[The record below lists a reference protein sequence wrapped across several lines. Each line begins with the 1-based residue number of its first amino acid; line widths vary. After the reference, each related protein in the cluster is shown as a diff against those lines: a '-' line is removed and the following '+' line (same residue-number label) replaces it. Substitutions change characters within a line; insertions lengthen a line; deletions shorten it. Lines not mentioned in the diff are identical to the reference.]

1 MAVDDLDFCHLVN
14 PEQSVLKADYQQFLL
29 SLDGPTI
36 IDIKQNPNSDWIAV
50 TTLLHGNEPSGL
62 IALHRWL
69 TEKDKLP
76 NTGINVRIIVCSVE
90 AATHGTLF
98 THRTLPNGADINRC
112 FNTEINNVYHQR
124 ANKIRKLIEAVSPVA
139 VLDLHNT
146 SGSGPAFA
154 VSTIV
159 TPDTLALASYFTD
172 TLILSDI
179 KLGALMEVDFGCP
192 VITVEC
198 GGRLEEQSHE
208 IAYKG
213 ITSLCSL
220 SDFSN
225 IHEYKKVNVIC
236 QPLRLEITESTKLS
250 FNIHDEG
257 EEGVTM
263 LSNIEQFNFGPIG
276 AEQLIGWTDDKGLGN
291 LSIRDKTGKNKITQF
306 FKLRGNQLVNKVPLR
321 IFMATSDTSI
331 AKSDCL
337 LYLAPH

>member
-1 MAVDDLDFCHLVN
+1 MAVDDFDFCHLIN

-36 IDIKQNPNSDWIAV
+36 IDIKHNTSSDWVVI

-62 IALHRWL
+62 IAIHRWL
-69 TEKDKLP
+69 TEKDMLP
-76 NTGINVRIIVCSVE
+76 STAINVRIIICSVE
-90 AATHGTLF
+90 AATLPTLF
-98 THRTLPNGADINRC
+98 SNRTLPNGADINRC
-112 FNTEINNVYHQR
+112 FNSNNNDVYHQR
-124 ANKIRKLIEAVSPVA
+124 ANRIKKLIRAVDPLA

-159 TPDTLALASYFTD
+159 TPETLTLASYFTD

-192 VITVEC
+192 IITVEC

-208 IAYKG
+208 IAYRG
-213 ITSLCSL
+213 IT
-220 SDFSN
+220 N
-225 IHEYKKVNVIC
+225 ICALHDYSHIKEYKKVNVIC
-236 QPLRLEITESTKLS
+236 QPLRLEISKSTKLS
-250 FNIHDEG
+250 FNLHDEG

-276 AEQLIGWTDDKGLGN
+276 EEQLIGWTDDKGLGN
-291 LSIRDKTGKNKITQF
+291 LSIVDKTGTNKIKQF
-306 FKLRGNQLVNKVPLR
+306 FKLRGNQLVNKIPLR

-337 LYLAPH
+337 MYLAPH